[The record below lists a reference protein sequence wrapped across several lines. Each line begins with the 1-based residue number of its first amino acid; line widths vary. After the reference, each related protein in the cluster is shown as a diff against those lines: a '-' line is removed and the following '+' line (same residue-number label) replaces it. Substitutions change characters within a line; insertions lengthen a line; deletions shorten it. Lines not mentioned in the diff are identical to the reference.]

1 MFINANEKLFE
12 GSREIILAPF
22 EWGGWA
28 TGVYIFLTFLPQKI
42 ELQTGSIKKRDNY
55 SRNCLAMDA
64 VERGKSVLGLSFNY
78 RKFQGFLKTSFSSFT
93 TLVPFEWGG
102 SATGV
107 YIFLTFLP
115 QKWLPDL
122 EQSRS

>member
-1 MFINANEKLFE
+1 
-12 GSREIILAPF
+12 
-22 EWGGWA
+22 
-28 TGVYIFLTFLPQKI
+28 
-42 ELQTGSIKKRDNY
+42 
-55 SRNCLAMDA
+55 MDA
-64 VERGKSVLGLSFNY
+64 VERGKSVLGLSFNF

-93 TLVPFEWGG
+93 TLVPLEWGG

-122 EQSRS
+122 EQSRSKIAKITKHSTHISFEGIGIVYILKEAAKKVIFLVDGPLSGGGGGKGPATMYKE